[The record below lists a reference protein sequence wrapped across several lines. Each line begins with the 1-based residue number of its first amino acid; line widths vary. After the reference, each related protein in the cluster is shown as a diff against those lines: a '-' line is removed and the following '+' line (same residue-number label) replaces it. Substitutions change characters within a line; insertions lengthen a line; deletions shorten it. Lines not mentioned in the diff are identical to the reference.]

1 MFEKI
6 KERLDWNRANMVAF
20 LYTNKVSYEC
30 EEVKWFTVG
39 NENDYYEIDI
49 WLDSVFIQIYYNQYG
64 EMIHYEIE
72 EDCY

>member
-30 EEVKWFTVG
+30 EEVEWFTVG

-49 WLDSVFIQIYYNQYG
+49 WLDNVFIQIYYNQYG
-64 EMIHYEIE
+64 EMNHYEIE

>member
-6 KERLDWNRANMVAF
+6 NERLDWNRANMVAF
-20 LYTNKVSYEC
+20 LYINKVSYEC
-30 EEVKWFTVG
+30 EEVEWFTVG

-49 WLDSVFIQIYYNQYG
+49 WLDDVFIQIYYNQYG
-64 EMIHYEIE
+64 EMNHYEIE

>member
-20 LYTNKVSYEC
+20 LYANKVSYEC
-30 EEVKWFTVG
+30 EEVEWFTIG

-49 WLDSVFIQIYYNQYG
+49 WLDNVFIQIYYNQYG
-64 EMIHYEIE
+64 KMIHYEIE

>member
-20 LYTNKVSYEC
+20 LYANKVSYEC
-30 EEVKWFTVG
+30 EEVEWFTVG
-39 NENDYYEIDI
+39 NENDYYEVDI
-49 WLDSVFIQIYYNQYG
+49 WLDDAFIQIYYNQYG
-64 EMIHYEIE
+64 EMNHYEIE

>member
-1 MFEKI
+1 MIEKI

-20 LYTNKVSYEC
+20 LYTNKISYEC
-30 EEVKWFTVG
+30 EEVVWFTVG

-49 WLDSVFIQIYYNQYG
+49 WLDEVFIQIYYNQHG
-64 EMIHYEIE
+64 EMNHYEIE